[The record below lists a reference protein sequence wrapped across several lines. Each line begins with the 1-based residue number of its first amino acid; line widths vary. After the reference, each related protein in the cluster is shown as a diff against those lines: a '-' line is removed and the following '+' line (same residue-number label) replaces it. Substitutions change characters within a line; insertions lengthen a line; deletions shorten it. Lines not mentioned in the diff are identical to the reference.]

1 MELYQLRTFVAVAEE
16 GHLTRAAGRVH
27 ASQSTVSAQIK
38 ALEEE
43 LGLALFQRTPRGMH
57 LTPDGR
63 RLLEHARKALAS
75 AQDLLETAQ
84 TLRGR
89 LTGTVRLGLNTCPDL
104 LRGTRLVA
112 ALRRDHPELGVRF
125 NNTMSHQVIGA
136 IAAGEMDAGYI
147 FGEIPEDFA
156 ALTVLRTPMRV
167 VGPAAWADR
176 LAGTPCEELVDL
188 PWIWTPPEC
197 PFTRVTE
204 SLFPGRGRCPAKAA
218 MADDESVVL
227 ALVEAGHGL
236 ALMREPEALDA
247 LARGTVAL
255 HPHCPGSIGLSFI
268 HHSRRS
274 GDALI
279 RALLR
284 AVREV
289 WNLPAAPE
297 EAAV

>member
-1 MELYQLRTFVAVAEE
+1 
-16 GHLTRAAGRVH
+16 
-27 ASQSTVSAQIK
+27 
-38 ALEEE
+38 
-43 LGLALFQRTPRGMH
+43 
-57 LTPDGR
+57 
-63 RLLEHARKALAS
+63 
-75 AQDLLETAQ
+75 
-84 TLRGR
+84 
-89 LTGTVRLGLNTCPDL
+89 
-104 LRGTRLVA
+104 
-112 ALRRDHPELGVRF
+112 
-125 NNTMSHQVIGA
+125 
-136 IAAGEMDAGYI
+136 MDAGYI
-147 FGEIPEDFA
+147 FGKFLRMFA

-274 GDALI
+274 GDGLI

-284 AVREV
+284 AVARGLEPARRAGRSRRLE
-289 WNLPAAPE
+289 LPGVLVVLVIRGGTRGTGPPGASGSRRPE
-297 EAAV
+297 RLRA